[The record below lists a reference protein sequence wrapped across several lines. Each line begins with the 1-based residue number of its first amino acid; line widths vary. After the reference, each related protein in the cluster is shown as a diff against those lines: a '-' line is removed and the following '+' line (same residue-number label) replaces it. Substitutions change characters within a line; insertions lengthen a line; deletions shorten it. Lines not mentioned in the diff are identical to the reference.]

1 MKPLYLVV
9 NNPKPAQTGLFEH
22 IAAAEPYQE
31 NSRNGVLLRAES
43 YLASLDREAVSGV
56 LLQAAQTQ
64 PPPPS
69 GADGPAFLKIRVTD
83 PELHGE
89 VLERFRET
97 FQISRVKTEFFLRTV
112 LLAYLIHLNA
122 VPAAPPEA
130 PAVDRLSL
138 NLALS
143 RLLADFSPEAEKK
156 IGKIAEIMKEES
168 TWA

>member
-1 MKPLYLVV
+1 MKPLFLVV
-9 NNPKPAQTGLFEH
+9 NNPKPVQTGLFEH

-31 NSRNGVLLRAES
+31 NSRNGVLFRAET
-43 YLASLDREAVSGV
+43 YLAGLDREAVSGL

-64 PPPPS
+64 PPPAPP

-97 FQISRVKTEFFLRTV
+97 FQITRVKADFFLKTV
-112 LLAYLIHLNA
+112 LLAYLTHLNA

-130 PAVDRLSL
+130 PAVDRLAL
-138 NLALS
+138 NFALA
-143 RLLADFSPEAEKK
+143 RLLADPSPEAEQKLAC
-156 IGKIAEIMKEES
+156 IAAILKED
-168 TWA
+168 